1 MMAVISPTFS
11 PRGWARSLYAGGPS
25 YRRIALGLAPLA
37 AGLLALLIA
46 PGQEVVTA
54 ALCWIL
60 RLYASAGCAVMLAVA
75 FRPVCE
81 LLAGL
86 PRARP

>member
-1 MMAVISPTFS
+1 MMAVISPTSS

-37 AGLLALLIA
+37 AGLLASLIA
-46 PGQEVVTA
+46 PGQEVVTP
-54 ALCWIL
+54 ALSWIL
-60 RLYASAGCAVMLAVA
+60 RLYACACCAVVLAVA
-75 FRPVCE
+75 LRPVSE

-86 PRARP
+86 PRARS